1 MAPEDKESDEDR
13 ESTEKGKEVG
23 KVARP
28 EALDFEVDGLL
39 YLVHTTTG

>member
-23 KVARP
+23 ESSEPSGA
-28 EALDFEVDGLL
+28 GLR
-39 YLVHTTTG
+39 G

>member
-23 KVARP
+23 KVASP
-28 EALDFEVDGLL
+28 SALDFKVSGLL
-39 YLVHTTTG
+39 YLVHATG